1 MKHPD
6 LQYNLN
12 MNQMTVIITDKNDV
26 NYGKEF
32 PGWLVFH
39 DVYYRGGTNMPI
51 EDLYLVTIDG
61 QERRY
66 VSSQIDVEH
75 YKAQL
80 LKKEIEKLGANIGD
94 KVKVLEDTSGSY
106 GAKFFKR
113 RDEIGFHTITDIT
126 SSGYVT
132 FDDGEAV
139 MFRPKVEVIN

>member
-1 MKHPD
+1 MSERI
-6 LQYNLN
+6 
-12 MNQMTVIITDKNDV
+12 VRIIDKNDV
-26 NYGKEF
+26 NCGKEF
-32 PGWLVFH
+32 PGCLVYH
-39 DVYYRGGTNMPI
+39 DLYRRGGTNQPI

-61 QERRY
+61 NERRY

-80 LKKEIEKLGANIGD
+80 LKEEIESLGAKIGD
-94 KVKVLEDTSGSY
+94 KVKVLKDTSGSY

-126 SSGYVT
+126 SSGHVS

-139 MFRPKVEVIN
+139 MFRPKVEVINV

>member
-1 MKHPD
+1 
-6 LQYNLN
+6 
-12 MNQMTVIITDKNDV
+12 MNKSTVIIIDKNDA

-32 PGWLVFH
+32 PGWLMFH
-39 DVYYRGGTNMPI
+39 DVYYRGGTTLPV

-61 QERRY
+61 QECRY

-80 LKKEIEKLGANIGD
+80 LKKEIESLGAKVGD

-113 RDEIGFHTITDIT
+113 RNEIGFHTITDIT
-126 SSGYVT
+126 SSGYVS
-132 FDDGEAV
+132 FDDGEAT
-139 MFRPKVEVIN
+139 MFRPKVEVINE